1 MAVAAIGVQSYNY
14 PTELQFQMGLFS
26 EYGLLVLVVVWN
38 KLFVELPRH
47 WLTKAMQNNSIS
59 LSSLEWVTSS
69 IEMDQTGGRRLER
82 KFASLRRKEWQRK
95 CCNLDCVDSCWDIPD
110 SPRCCL
116 QLVSN
121 LERKWKWKENDIKM
135 AIAPATYSC
144 QFSCSVLRTA
154 EIVDNPP
161 HLCL

>member
-1 MAVAAIGVQSYNY
+1 MGPCRWLSFETNSLLNY
-14 PTELQFQMGLFS
+14 PGTDQ
-26 EYGLLVLVVVWN
+26 
-38 KLFVELPRH
+38 
-47 WLTKAMQNNSIS
+47 TKAMQNNSIF

-69 IEMDQTGGRRLER
+69 IQMDQTGGRRLER
-82 KFASLRRKEWQRK
+82 KFASLRRKEWERK
-95 CCNLDCVDSCWDIPD
+95 CCNLNCVDSCWDISD

-135 AIAPATYSC
+135 AIAPATYNS

-154 EIVDNPP
+154 KIVDELSSSLFERVSASWKQRHVQP
-161 HLCL
+161 